1 MTPRSNFST
10 DTRRVIMAFSKD
22 RFLSK
27 SRFDSNVELKR
38 LFVGIAVPFQ
48 RVIGFLQES
57 MDSLTESTD
66 SSRVNRLFQSQQ
78 GVIVLLVG
86 VMHSFNVKDGYLI
99 I

>member
-57 MDSLTESTD
+57 MDSFD
-66 SSRVNRLFQSQQ
+66 RVNRLFH
-78 GVIVLLVG
+78 GVNRPFHRINRL
-86 VMHSFNVKDGYLI
+86 FNRVNKES
-99 I
+99 

>member
-57 MDSLTESTD
+57 MDSFD
-66 SSRVNRLFQSQQ
+66 RVNRLFHGFILKN
-78 GVIVLLVG
+78 GVLKNTPRCV
-86 VMHSFNVKDGYLI
+86 N
-99 I
+99 